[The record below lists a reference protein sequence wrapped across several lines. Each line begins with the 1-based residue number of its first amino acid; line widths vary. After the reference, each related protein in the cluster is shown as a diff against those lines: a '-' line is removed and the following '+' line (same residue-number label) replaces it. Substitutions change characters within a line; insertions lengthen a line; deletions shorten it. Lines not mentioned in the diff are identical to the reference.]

1 MFHEIFKH
9 ERHLTVKILMK
20 MDHKANIKTKTL
32 SDKVKVLKRKR
43 AKIKV
48 ASNFKGQ
55 KSVLKSKIQSSIS
68 SFMYI
73 CIHKL
78 TLHV

>member
-1 MFHEIFKH
+1 
-9 ERHLTVKILMK
+9 MK

-43 AKIKV
+43 AKIKI

-55 KSVLKSKIQSSIS
+55 KSVLKSKI
-68 SFMYI
+68 
-73 CIHKL
+73 
-78 TLHV
+78 